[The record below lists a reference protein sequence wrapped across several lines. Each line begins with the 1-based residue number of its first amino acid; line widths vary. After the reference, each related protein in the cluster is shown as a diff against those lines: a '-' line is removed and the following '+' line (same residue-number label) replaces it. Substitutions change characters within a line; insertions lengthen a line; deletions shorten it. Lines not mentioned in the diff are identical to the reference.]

1 MPQAGIKYGAQIPG
15 PDYDQIAEDA
25 EKAVHKALGVIRTE
39 DLLSRRP
46 EDLVKKTAEIIRQA
60 DAQIAVHLT
69 ERDEALAH
77 LRYYEPH
84 RRLHRTAGLSPIG
97 FRNAV
102 ARAVLG
108 DQKANLPD
116 ATSNEGLAQVA
127 QELGVKRLD
136 DARAQLL
143 EAAPIVAGAQNCREI
158 AMRYMQQVILALSE
172 PPYSWSPQEIAD
184 HAGMPRDTVYSI
196 RRVARKRRDS

>member
-1 MPQAGIKYGAQIPG
+1 MPQPGIKYGEHIPG
-15 PDYDQIAEDA
+15 PDYDQIAKDA
-25 EKAVHKALGVIRTE
+25 EKAVHKALGVARTE

-46 EDLVKKTAEIIRQA
+46 DDLVKKTAEILRQA

-84 RRLHRTAGLSPIG
+84 LGLHRTAGLSPIG

-102 ARAVLG
+102 ARVVVG
-108 DQKANLPD
+108 NQKANLPD
-116 ATSNEGLAQVA
+116 APSNEGLAQLA
-127 QELGVKRLD
+127 TELGVKRLD
-136 DARAQLL
+136 DPKAQLL

-158 AMRYMQQVILALSE
+158 AMRYLQQAVLALSE
-172 PPYSWSPQEIAD
+172 PPYAWSPQEIAD
-184 HAGMPRDTVYSI
+184 HAELPRDTIYSV
-196 RRVARKRRDS
+196 RRAARKRRDS